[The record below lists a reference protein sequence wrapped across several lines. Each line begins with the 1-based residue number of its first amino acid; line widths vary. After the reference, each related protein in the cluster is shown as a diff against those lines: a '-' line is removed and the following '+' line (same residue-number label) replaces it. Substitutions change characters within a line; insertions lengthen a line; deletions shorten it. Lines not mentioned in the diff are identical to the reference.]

1 MSPSQGEGCR
11 FKSGPPLTCGP
22 YHHAGVAQSVEQ
34 CFRKAEVAGSI
45 PAFGSYNVYSVAGL
59 ASGVAR
65 LRLTLLI
72 WYNMPMSKS
81 LGSHRQSHYQKK
93 MFFIFGGLG
102 LFVIFMAVFGLNFL
116 INIGVWFNGLVSNEP
131 EEVQA
136 RDEFFGT
143 LFVNNPPA
151 ATNSA
156 SLIISGN
163 TTEFDTVTFII
174 NDEEVKEAQVLN
186 ADSFTEKIGALKPG
200 SNTVQVIAT
209 ATKQKQTKES
219 DVFTIKYINTK
230 PKIEI
235 SEPANGAEITKDE
248 IVIKGSTDK
257 NNSVE
262 IDGAPVVVSATG
274 TFEEEVRLKDG
285 ENLIEILAIDEAGN
299 EEKIELKIIYK
310 KE

>member
-1 MSPSQGEGCR
+1 
-11 FKSGPPLTCGP
+11 
-22 YHHAGVAQSVEQ
+22 
-34 CFRKAEVAGSI
+34 
-45 PAFGSYNVYSVAGL
+45 
-59 ASGVAR
+59 
-65 LRLTLLI
+65 
-72 WYNMPMSKS
+72 MPMSKS

-93 MFFIFGGLG
+93 MFLIFGGLG

-174 NDEEVKEAQVLN
+174 NDEEVKEAPVLN
-186 ADSFTEKIGALKPG
+186 ADSFSEKIGALKPG

-219 DVFTIKYINTK
+219 DVFTVKYINTK

-262 IDGAPVVVSATG
+262 VDGAPVVVSATG

-299 EEKIELKIIYK
+299 EEKIEMKIIYK